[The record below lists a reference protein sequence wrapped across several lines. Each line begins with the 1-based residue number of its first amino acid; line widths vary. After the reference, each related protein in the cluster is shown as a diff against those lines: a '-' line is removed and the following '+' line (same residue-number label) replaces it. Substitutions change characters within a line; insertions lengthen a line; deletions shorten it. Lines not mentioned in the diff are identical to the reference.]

1 MQIWLSDTDRADAMV
16 EAAKIMAKLK
26 IEPSEKLSNGLD
38 GLIKAGNK
46 YAEKVKKLIEEISDG
61 SISFDRVLSWDQLS
75 ETHKSYIRNR
85 EDWTNPES
93 YVFIFNEE
101 GDMSIALT
109 LTGSDDR
116 EIMEFRPVRGE
127 ITIDFK
133 STSTYISPEVE
144 KMAESRLSYLKDCI
158 GDNSPVPSEDSPMR
172 THLREWID
180 GLREPVGLESNNG
193 IAIPD
198 ARKSNGARAHTIIID
213 EGVFKK

>member
-1 MQIWLSDTDRADAMV
+1 MQRWVSDIDRADALV
-16 EAAKIMAKLK
+16 DAAKVMAKLK
-26 IEPSEKLSNGLD
+26 IEPSEKLTNGLN
-38 GLIKAGNK
+38 GLIKEGNK

-144 KMAESRLSYLKDCI
+144 KMAESRLNYLKEYV
-158 GDNSPVPSEDSPMR
+158 GGESTPPQENSPMR
-172 THLREWID
+172 TYLREWID
-180 GLREPVGLESNNG
+180 GLKEPVGLESDND
-193 IAIPD
+193 IVISHAQ
-198 ARKSNGARAHTIIID
+198 KSNGARAHTIIID